1 MPCPLRTMIRYVG
14 VFGIRVAA
22 FTQTRQPVLST
33 EVARRSFLRRRVFGT
48 LSSAR
53 LLPRPQS
60 NTQQSRAHGGA
71 RPPVHTGGS
80 VSMNAKSVLFETTE
94 REDV

>member
-1 MPCPLRTMIRYVG
+1 MRG
-14 VFGIRVAA
+14 
-22 FTQTRQPVLST
+22 
-33 EVARRSFLRRRVFGT
+33 SFLRRRV
-48 LSSAR
+48 LSASLRMR
-53 LLPRPQS
+53 LRIY
-60 NTQQSRAHGGA
+60 QSRTCVLFERAEAVRGSVS